1 MLDFLK
7 MLWRAFVVLKD
18 FVFGIIAIII
28 LLAVVVA
35 FSPATETALSEKTAL
50 VVRLEG
56 NLVEQRTAA
65 DPLTLV
71 GSSEGLIPETLMR
84 DVIKGIDRAAK
95 DERVAA
101 LVLELDGF
109 YGAGPGALET
119 VGAALRRFKE
129 TGKPIYAYG
138 RYYTEP
144 QYYLASLANEVWLHP
159 MGGVLLRGYGQYN
172 VYLKD
177 ALDRLKVSVHVFQ
190 AGRYKSFIEPYVR
203 DSMSDDAR
211 VSLQTLYD
219 GLWGKY
225 VQDVESAR
233 KERGFQLSA
242 TINTAADQIVASG
255 GDLAEFAV
263 KSKAVDKLGTYA
275 EFVKQMAALVGT
287 GEDRDGLPAYSQTEL
302 ASYVSATNDQEK
314 RSGDA
319 VGVIYVNGEI
329 VDGEAPLGVAG
340 GDTIARLIRQAMKED
355 AIKALVVRVNS
366 PGGSATAAEAIREQ
380 LMQARLQGIPVVTS
394 MGSVA
399 ASGGYWVAA
408 GTDEIWA
415 EPSTI
420 TGSIGVFGILPTF
433 ERTLDAVG
441 AQSDGIGTTPL
452 SDIGDLTRPL
462 SPEANRI
469 VQSSVENTY
478 KRFLGVVSTNRNISV
493 DAANDAGQGR
503 PWSGATAQQLKLVDH
518 LGGLNE
524 AVAAAARRAK
534 LKDYRVVHVDPVEPW
549 AGFITRKLFGVLA
562 PEARTTAPLPAT
574 GAADQLRAVAVR
586 LGAARV
592 SGLGSVQAY
601 CLECLPMTTPRP
613 VTVAEGQKLAGALAR
628 LGLATPR

>member
-18 FVFGIIAIII
+18 LVFGIIAVVI

-35 FSPATETALSEKTAL
+35 FSPATETAMADKTAL
-50 VVRLEG
+50 VLRLEG
-56 NLVEQRTAA
+56 NLVEQRSAA
-65 DPLTLV
+65 DPFTLI

-95 DERVAA
+95 DKRVAA

-119 VGAALRRFKE
+119 VGDALKRFKK

-144 QYYLASLANEVWLHP
+144 QYYLASLADEVWLHP

-177 ALDRLKVSVHVFQ
+177 ALDQLKVTVNVFQ
-190 AGRYKSFIEPYVR
+190 AGRYKSFVEPYTR
-203 DSMSDDAR
+203 EGMSEDAR

-219 GLWGKY
+219 GLWSKY
-225 VQDVESAR
+225 VQDVEAAR
-233 KERGFQLSA
+233 KDRGLDL
-242 TINTAADQIVASG
+242 TAAINNAAEGIVAQG
-255 GDLAEFAV
+255 GDLAAFAV
-263 KSKAVDKLGTYA
+263 QTKAVDKLGTYA
-275 EFVKQMAALVGT
+275 DFTKKMTALVGT
-287 GEDRDGLPAYSQTEL
+287 GEDRDGLPAYSQIEL
-302 ASYVSATNDQEK
+302 STYIDATNSQEK
-314 RSGDA
+314 KSGNA
-319 VGVIYVNGEI
+319 VGVIYVSGEI
-329 VDGEAPLGVAG
+329 VDGEAPLGMAG
-340 GDTIARLIRQAMKED
+340 GDTIARLIRQAMNED
-355 AIKALVVRVNS
+355 SIKALVVRVDS
-366 PGGSATAAEAIREQ
+366 PGGSATAAETIREQ
-380 LMQARLQGIPVVTS
+380 LLQARLKGLPVVTS

-433 ERTLDAVG
+433 ERTLQSVG
-441 AQSDGIGTTPL
+441 VRSDGIGTTPL
-452 SDIGDLTRPL
+452 SDIGDLSRPM
-462 SPEANRI
+462 SPQANRI
-469 VQSSVENTY
+469 VQSSVESTY
-478 KRFLGVVSTNRNISV
+478 RRFLGVVSGNRNISI
-493 DAANDAGQGR
+493 DAANEAGQGR

-549 AGFITRKLFGVLA
+549 AGFLTRKLFGVFG
-562 PEARTTAPLPAT
+562 PEAQHRAPLPAT
-574 GAADQLRAVAVR
+574 GAAEQLRTAAIR
-586 LGAARV
+586 LGTARV
-592 SGLGSVQAY
+592 MGLGSVQAF

-613 VTVAEGQKLAGALAR
+613 VAAAEGQKLAGAAAR
-628 LGLATPR
+628 LGLLPPR

>member
-18 FVFGIIAIII
+18 LVFGIIAVVI

-35 FSPATETALSEKTAL
+35 FSPATETTVPDKTAL
-50 VVRLEG
+50 VLRLEG
-56 NLVEQRTAA
+56 NLVEQRSAA
-65 DPLTLV
+65 DPLALV

-84 DVIKGIDRAAK
+84 DVIKGVYRAAK
-95 DERVAA
+95 DKRVAA

-119 VGAALRRFKE
+119 VGAALKRFKE

-144 QYYLASLANEVWLHP
+144 QYYLASLADEVWLHP
-159 MGGVLLRGYGQYN
+159 MGGVLLRGYSQYN
-172 VYLKD
+172 IYLKD
-177 ALDRLKVSVHVFQ
+177 ALDRLKVNVHVFQ
-190 AGRYKSFIEPYVR
+190 AGRYKSFVEPYTR
-203 DSMSDDAR
+203 EAMSDDAR

-219 GLWGKY
+219 GLWSKY
-225 VQDVESAR
+225 VQDVETAR
-233 KERGFQLSA
+233 KDRGLQLAAS
-242 TINTAADQIVASG
+242 IGTAADTIVANG
-255 GDLAEFAV
+255 GDLAAFAID
-263 KSKAVDKLGTYA
+263 SKAVDKLGTYA
-275 EFVKQMAALVGT
+275 EFVKRVAELVGT
-287 GEDRDGLPAYSQTEL
+287 GEDRDGLPAYKQAEL
-302 ASYVSATNDQEK
+302 STYIDATAGQEK
-314 RSGDA
+314 KSGSA
-319 VGVIYVNGEI
+319 IGVIYVSGEI
-329 VDGEAPLGVAG
+329 IDGEAPLGMAG

-355 AIKALVVRVNS
+355 SIKALVVRVNS

-380 LMQARLQGIPVVTS
+380 LMLARLKGLPVVTS

-433 ERTLDAVG
+433 EGTLASVG
-441 AQSDGIGTTPL
+441 VQSDGIGTTPL
-452 SDIGDLTRPL
+452 SDIGDLARPL
-462 SPEANRI
+462 SPQANRI

-478 KRFLGVVSTNRNISV
+478 KRFLGVVSTSRNISV

-503 PWSGATAQQLKLVDH
+503 PWSGTTAQQLKLVDH

-524 AVAAAARRAK
+524 AIAAAARRAK
-534 LKDYRVVHVDPVEPW
+534 LEDYRVVHVDPAEPW
-549 AGFITRKLFGVLA
+549 AGFLARKLLGIALPDVQ
-562 PEARTTAPLPAT
+562 TTAPLPAT
-574 GAADQLRAVAVR
+574 GAAKQLREAAIR
-586 LGAARV
+586 LGAARAT
-592 SGLGSVQAY
+592 GLGSVQAY

-613 VTVAEGQKLAGALAR
+613 LTRAEGQKLAGLAR
-628 LGLATPR
+628 LGFGGIN

>member
-7 MLWRAFVVLKD
+7 MLWRAFIVLKD
-18 FVFGIIAIII
+18 LVFGIIAVVI

-35 FSPATETALSEKTAL
+35 FSPATETTIADKTAL
-50 VVRLEG
+50 VLRLEG
-56 NLVEQRTAA
+56 NLVEQRSAA
-65 DPLTLV
+65 DPLALV
-71 GSSEGLIPETLMR
+71 GSSDGLIPETLMR
-84 DVIKGIDRAAK
+84 DVIKGVDRAAK
-95 DERVAA
+95 DKRVAA

-109 YGAGPGALET
+109 YGAGPGALES
-119 VGAALRRFKE
+119 VGAALKRFKE

-172 VYLKD
+172 IYLKD
-177 ALDRLKVSVHVFQ
+177 ALDRLKVNVHVFQ
-190 AGRYKSFIEPYVR
+190 AGRYKSFVEPYTR
-203 DSMSDDAR
+203 EAMSDDAR

-219 GLWGKY
+219 GLWSKY
-225 VQDVESAR
+225 IQDVETAR
-233 KERGFQLSA
+233 KDRGLQLTAS
-242 TINTAADQIVASG
+242 INGAAEGILANG
-255 GDLAEFAV
+255 GDLAAFALQ
-263 KSKAVDKLGTYA
+263 SKAVDKLGTYA
-275 EFVKQMAALVGT
+275 DFVKQMSALVGT
-287 GEDRDGLPAYSQTEL
+287 GEDRDGLPAYKQTEL
-302 ASYVSATNDQEK
+302 STYINATADQEK
-314 RSGDA
+314 RSGSA

-329 VDGEAPLGVAG
+329 IDGEAPLGMAG

-380 LMQARLQGIPVVTS
+380 LMQARLQGLPVVTS

-399 ASGGYWVAA
+399 ASGGYWVAT

-433 ERTLDAVG
+433 EGTLGSVG
-441 AQSDGIGTTPL
+441 VKSDGIGTTPL
-452 SDIGDLTRPL
+452 SDIGDLARPL
-462 SPEANRI
+462 SPQANRI
-469 VQSSVENTY
+469 VQSSVEGTY

-493 DAANDAGQGR
+493 DAANEAGQGR

-524 AVAAAARRAK
+524 AIAAAARRAK
-534 LKDYRVVHVDPVEPW
+534 LKEYRVVHVDPAEPW
-549 AGFITRKLFGVLA
+549 AGFLTRKLFGIALG
-562 PEARTTAPLPAT
+562 EARTTAPLPAT
-574 GAADQLRAVAVR
+574 GAADQLREAAIR
-586 LGAARV
+586 LGTARAT
-592 SGLGSVQAY
+592 GLGSVQAF
-601 CLECLPMTTPRP
+601 CLECLPMMPPRP
-613 VTVAEGQKLAGALAR
+613 VTRAEGQAMAGLAR
-628 LGLATPR
+628 LGLLSPR